1 VAGIWYIYTTA
12 ATVHATD
19 RGSAGM
25 RTEHGVK
32 EKLPGI
38 SVGAD
43 GFRTKALP
51 STPDTVAPD
60 GTDVRVLL
68 ALAGGS
74 MAHFELGV
82 GMVSVA
88 VAHRSVEEIWYF
100 LSGFGEMWRKNT
112 FLEEVTSVRPGIC
125 LTIPLHTHF
134 QFRCIGREPL
144 TAIAVTMPP
153 WPGAEEAFEI
163 DGKWRPAVRQGS

>member
-1 VAGIWYIYTTA
+1 MCATFAGL
-12 ATVHATD
+12 HATD
-19 RGSAGM
+19 KGFGGIKS
-25 RTEHGVK
+25 EHSVQ

-38 SVGAD
+38 GVSTE
-43 GFRTKALP
+43 GFSTKPLP
-51 STPDTVAPD
+51 PTPDTIAPD

-100 LSGFGEMWRKNT
+100 LSGFGEMWRKNA
-112 FLEEVTSVRPGIC
+112 FLEEVTPVCPGIC

-134 QFRCIGREPL
+134 QFRCIGRASL
-144 TAIAVTMPP
+144 IAIAVTMPP
-153 WPGAEEAFEI
+153 WPGAEEAFEVT
-163 DGKWRPAVRQGS
+163 GKWRPAVRQGE